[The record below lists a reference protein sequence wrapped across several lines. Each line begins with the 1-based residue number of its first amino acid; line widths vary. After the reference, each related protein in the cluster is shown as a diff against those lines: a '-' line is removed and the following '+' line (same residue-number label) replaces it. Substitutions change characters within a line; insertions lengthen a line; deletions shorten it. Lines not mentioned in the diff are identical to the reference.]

1 MCYKYAV
8 GIPDLLQT
16 SLAGL
21 DLRNPVIAAAGTC
34 GYVDALEDAM
44 PLAKIGAITTKSI
57 TREPRA
63 GNPPWRIIPSRMGML
78 NAIGLANMGVDRF
91 LECEAPKVQGCGTE
105 VIASVA
111 GHTID
116 DYIAVA
122 SAIDRSGSFRAIELN
137 VSCPN
142 TSTGRHFGAD
152 PATLRELLVAVRP
165 AVAHCALFVKL
176 APDMVDPVAMA
187 DAAIACGA
195 NALTLCNTM
204 PAMAID
210 VATREPRLSRRQGG
224 LSGPAIHPIV
234 VRIVHDVYAR
244 VARSAGVPII
254 AVGGVFTW
262 EDAAEFILAGASG
275 IGMGSALFVDPASP
289 LRVIRG
295 LERWVRSQHATNISQ
310 LVGRVAQ

>member
-8 GIPDLLQT
+8 GIPEMLQI

-34 GYVDALEDAM
+34 GYIDALADAM
-44 PLAKIGAITTKSI
+44 PLSRMGAVTTKSI
-57 TREPRA
+57 TLEPRF
-63 GNPPWRIIPSRMGML
+63 GNPPCRIIPARAGML
-78 NAIGLANMGVDRF
+78 NAIGLANMGVEQF
-91 LECEAPKVQGCGTE
+91 LEVEAPKVRACGTT

-111 GHTID
+111 GHTLD

-122 SAIDRSGSFRAIELN
+122 SAIDQCGSFRAIELN

-142 TSTGRHFGAD
+142 TSTGRSFGAD
-152 PATLRELLVAVRP
+152 TVSLQGLLTAVRP
-165 AVAHCALFVKL
+165 AVTHCALFVKL

-187 DAAIACGA
+187 DVAIACGA

-210 VATREPRLSRRQGG
+210 VTTREPRLSRRQGG

-234 VRIVHDVYAR
+234 VRIVHDVYAQ

-254 AVGGVFTW
+254 AVGGVFSW
-262 EDAAEFILAGASG
+262 EDAAEFILAGATAV
-275 IGMGSALFVDPASP
+275 GMGTALFVDPASP
-289 LRVIRG
+289 LQVIRG
-295 LERWVRSQHATNISQ
+295 LDRWAHSQQVSNISQ
-310 LVGRVAQ
+310 LVGQVRQ

>member
-8 GIPDLLQT
+8 GIPEMLQT

-21 DLRNPVIAAAGTC
+21 DLCNPVIAAAGTC
-34 GYVDALEDAM
+34 GYVDALADAM
-44 PLAKIGAITTKSI
+44 PLSSIGAITTKSI
-57 TREPRA
+57 TREPRPGSA
-63 GNPPWRIIPSRMGML
+63 PWRIIPARAGML
-78 NAIGLANMGVDRF
+78 NAIGLANMGVARF
-91 LECEAPKVQGCGTE
+91 LAEEAPKVRGCGTH

-116 DYIAVA
+116 DYVAVA
-122 SAIDRSGSFRAIELN
+122 SAVDSCGAFRAIELN

-152 PATLRELLVAVRP
+152 PATLREVLAAVRP
-165 AVAHCALFVKL
+165 AVTHCALFVKL

-187 DAAIACGA
+187 DAAIASGA

-210 VATREPRLSRRQGG
+210 VATRQPRLSRRQGG

-244 VARSAGVPII
+244 VARTAGVPII
-254 AVGGVFTW
+254 AIGGVFSW
-262 EDAAEFILAGASG
+262 EDAAEFILAGATG
-275 IGMGSALFVDPASP
+275 VGMGTALFVDPASP
-289 LRVIRG
+289 MRVVRG
-295 LERWVRSQHATNISQ
+295 LARWARAQQVTSISQ
-310 LVGRVAQ
+310 LVGQVTQ